1 MKTLYIF
8 TILLFLLYIA
18 GSCNDDQQKLFSGS
32 TTMHFALSDNELDS
46 IACSFLNTSES
57 YITVNLPVEL
67 NGYAGQNYRFRL
79 KADSSQ
85 TTAIVNKHYQPLEE
99 FYEIKKDE
107 YSLNVPITLN
117 YSAELDSL
125 SVKLVL
131 QLEPAAYMST
141 GISYRQEATIVSSN
155 LLPPIPYWDEYYS
168 SYFGPYSRVKHRYIL
183 SELKLNTFMNFETK
197 WANLSSNQST
207 IYGWQMNNFFA
218 ENEIYDEYGQ
228 RIEPWMN

>member
-1 MKTLYIF
+1 
-8 TILLFLLYIA
+8 
-18 GSCNDDQQKLFSGS
+18 
-32 TTMHFALSDNELDS
+32 MHFALSDNELDS

-67 NGYAGQNYRFRL
+67 NGYADQNYRFRL

-99 FYEIKKDE
+99 FYEIKKGE

-141 GISYRQEATIVSSN
+141 GISTGKKQ
-155 LLPPIPYWDEYYS
+155 
-168 SYFGPYSRVKHRYIL
+168 
-183 SELKLNTFMNFETK
+183 
-197 WANLSSNQST
+197 LSSALT
-207 IYGWQMNNFFA
+207 YYPPF
-218 ENEIYDEYGQ
+218 
-228 RIEPWMN
+228 RIGTGITAVISAPTAG